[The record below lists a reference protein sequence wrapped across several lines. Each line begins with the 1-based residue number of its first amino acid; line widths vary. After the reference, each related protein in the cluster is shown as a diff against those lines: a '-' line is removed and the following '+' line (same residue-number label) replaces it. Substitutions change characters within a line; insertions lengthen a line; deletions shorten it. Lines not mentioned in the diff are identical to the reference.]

1 MKKSELRQIIKEE
14 LSKLLNENRTSVG
27 DTVKVNFSQFAT
39 DKRLARFEDK
49 PFKVVNILDKANGR
63 IIEIRPIGDYQKEFD
78 MMAKTAQQPY
88 PVLEKFIT
96 PNN

>member
-1 MKKSELRQIIKEE
+1 MKASELQQMIREE
-14 LSKLLNENRTSVG
+14 ISKVLSENKTLVG
-27 DTVKVNFSQFAT
+27 DMVNVKFSQFAT

-63 IIEIRPIGDYQKEFD
+63 IIEIRPIGDYEKEFD

-96 PNN
+96 PIN